1 MAIPASQIVNVT
13 PRVINAGGND
23 LEITG
28 LILTKNPLCIVPG
41 TMAFTSKTAVGSY
54 FGLDSAEYLAATK
67 YFLGY
72 DNSFRK
78 PRRLRFARLLT
89 EAAAGSL
96 IGGTAQNLET
106 LKTITDGGLT
116 ISIDGTEKSVTGLDF
131 SRANTQSDVA
141 AALQAKLTG
150 TTVTYNSNLGSF
162 IVTSSTTGAASAVS
176 VASGGTA
183 VGGYTPAQALGL
195 TTDTGA
201 LVSAGSAELTPSQN
215 MDSIIDQNQ
224 NWVSFTTLDAVDDA
238 TVVALAEWTNLQNV
252 SYMYCPW
259 TQNPADTLPSNTSNL
274 PNTLIAANL
283 EGTIL
288 TFGGVEDALL
298 VLSIGA
304 CIDWDRVNGLVTY
317 AFKTQ
322 TGLAASVTDETT
334 AENLVAMNC
343 NYYGRW
349 ATRNDDFIQYYQGKM
364 IGGNF
369 GYADAYVGNI
379 WLRNALQV
387 AIMNGLNQ
395 TGRVPYVERGYA
407 IIRAWCSDPIN
418 RALNNGI
425 IDTGVTLSEAQKA
438 ELITEIG
445 QDVSSEIFTNGY
457 YLQITDPGAVVRA
470 NRESPVMGLWYTY
483 GGSVHKVELPAT
495 AVL

>member
-13 PRVINAGGND
+13 PRVISAGGND

-28 LILTKNPLCIVPG
+28 LLLTTNPLCIVPG
-41 TMAFTSKTAVGSY
+41 TMAFTSKNAVGSY
-54 FGLDSAEYLAATK
+54 FGLDSAEYLAAAK

-89 EAAAGSL
+89 EAVAGSL
-96 IGGTAQNLET
+96 IGGSAQTLDV
-106 LKTITDGGLT
+106 LKTITDGAMT
-116 ISIDGTEKSVTGLDF
+116 ISVDGVEKGITDLDF
-131 SRANTQSDVA
+131 GSANTQSDIA
-141 AALQAKLTG
+141 AALQAKITG
-150 TTVTYNSNLGSF
+150 TTVIYNSNLNSF
-162 IVTSSTTGAASAVS
+162 IITSSTTGANSAVS
-176 VASGGTA
+176 VASGGT
-183 VGGYTPAQALGL
+183 GDLTPAHALGL
-195 TTDTGA
+195 TTDAGA
-201 LVSAGSAELTPSQN
+201 LESSGSAALTPAEN
-215 MDSIIDQNQ
+215 MDSITNLQQ
-224 NWVSFTTLDAVDDA
+224 NWVSFTTIDAVEDE
-238 TVVALAEWTNLQNV
+238 TVIALAEWTNMQNV

-259 TQNPADTLPSNTSNL
+259 TQNLADALPSNKENL
-274 PNTLIAANL
+274 PNTLMAANV
-283 EGTIL
+283 EGTVL
-288 TFGGVEDALL
+288 TFGGLEHALL
-298 VLSIGA
+298 VMSIGA

-322 TGLAASVTDETT
+322 TGLVASVTDETT
-334 AENLVAMNC
+334 AENLVALNA

-349 ATRNDDFIQYYQGKM
+349 ATRNDDFVQYYQGKM
-364 IGGNF
+364 IAGNF

-387 AIMNGLNQ
+387 AIMHGLNQ

-425 IDTGVTLSEAQKA
+425 IDPGVTLSESQKA
-438 ELITEIG
+438 ELINEIG

>member
-13 PRVINAGGND
+13 PRVSNAGGND

-28 LILTKNPLCIVPG
+28 LILTTNPLCIVPG
-41 TMAFTSKTAVGSY
+41 TMAFTSKAAVGSY

-131 SRANTQSDVA
+131 SSANTQSDVA
-141 AALQAKLTG
+141 AALQAKLT
-150 TTVTYNSNLGSF
+150 
-162 IVTSSTTGAASAVS
+162 
-176 VASGGTA
+176 GTA

-201 LVSAGSAELTPSQN
+201 LISAGSAELTPSQN

-238 TVVALAEWTNLQNV
+238 TVVALVEWTNLQNV

-288 TFGGVEDALL
+288 TFGGLEDALL

-304 CIDWDRVNGLVTY
+304 CIDWNRVNGLVTY

-349 ATRNDDFIQYYQGKM
+349 ATRNDDFVQYYQGKM